1 MSEAE
6 QAKRPTT
13 AEFPEVA
20 SQNSW
25 RDSWRTWAAVSYV
38 TVLALCFAPTLA
50 ALAAH
55 AMANELHSHILLI
68 PLISA
73 YLLYI
78 DAKPLPKDRF
88 SSWGWGLIAATS
100 GAVVLAVRSFLIPM
114 QPLSHNDDLAAKML
128 GFLCLL
134 IAGGFFFL
142 GRRWMAAVAFPAMFL
157 IFMIP
162 MPEAME
168 SALETASKLGSA
180 EVTHVLFNI
189 FGVPL
194 LRDGLVFQLPG
205 ITIEVAQECSGIRSS
220 YVLLITSLLASHLF
234 LRTTWRRT
242 LLVLFVIPLGLVRN
256 GFRILVIAILCVEIG
271 PEMIDSIAHRRGG
284 PIFFALSLVPLF
296 ALLWWLR
303 ASERKEAAVR
313 AAAAAEHHEDG

>member
-6 QAKRPTT
+6 RTEHAAA
-13 AEFPEVA
+13 AEFPA
-20 SQNSW
+20 DGSGTNWRKSW
-25 RDSWRTWAAVSYV
+25 RAFAAASYAV
-38 TVLALCFAPTLA
+38 ALAVCFAPTLA

-55 AMANELHSHILLI
+55 ALASELHSHVLLI
-68 PLISA
+68 PFISM
-73 YLLYI
+73 YLVYI
-78 DAKPLPKDRF
+78 DRDRLPKDRF
-88 SSWGWGLIAATS
+88 SSWGLGFIAAIS
-100 GAVVLAVRSFLIPM
+100 GAVVLSFPSVAATRL
-114 QPLSHNDDLAAKML
+114 QPLSHNDYLAVMTLA
-128 GFLCLL
+128 FLCWL

-142 GRRWMAAVAFPAMFL
+142 GKTWMASVAFPAAFL

-162 MPEAME
+162 MPDGME
-168 SALETASKLGSA
+168 TALETASKLGSA

-220 YVLLITSLLASHLF
+220 WVLLITSLLASHLF

-242 LLVLFVIPLGLVRN
+242 LLVLFVIPLGLIRN

-271 PEMIDSIAHRRGG
+271 PEMIDSFAHRRGG
-284 PIFFALSLVPLF
+284 PIFFALSLLPLF
-296 ALLWWLR
+296 GLLWWLR
-303 ASERKEAAVR
+303 ASEGRKQPRV
-313 AAAAAEHHEDG
+313 AAAAADHHAR